1 MYSLPKATQL
11 NTSIPKR
18 AIFEKFK
25 LTYRQRQLINDDI
38 ARIDIIGRIAEDTL
52 PAIAVGKEVKVIFVL
67 SLSLKRMDYSN
78 ESLLLLGRYI
88 PQKML
93 LVLAYE
99 SMRKL
104 VVIHNGIHA
113 SEWVV
118 SEELKIPL
126 GGLNY
131 DAVWENMVAS
141 IGQISRTEGQSLDE
155 GIERKRQEENWNRQ
169 IMSLQKKI
177 KSERSLKK
185 QMTYYSEMM
194 EIRKVAESELLFK
207 SMKTGDGEDKTNKN

>member
-1 MYSLPKATQL
+1 MYSLPIATQL
-11 NTSIPKR
+11 NTSVPKR
-18 AIFEKFK
+18 AIFEKYK
-25 LTYRQRQLINDDI
+25 LTYRQRQLINNDV
-38 ARIDIIGRIAEDTL
+38 ARIDIIGRIAADTL

-67 SLSLKRMDYSN
+67 SVSLKRMDYSN
-78 ESLLLLGRYI
+78 ESLLLLGRFI
-88 PQKML
+88 PQKIL
-93 LVLAYE
+93 LVLVYE

-126 GGLNY
+126 EGLNF
-131 DAVWENMVAS
+131 DAVWENMVTS
-141 IGQISRTEGQSLDE
+141 IGQISRTEGQSLE
-155 GIERKRQEENWNRQ
+155 ESIERKRQEESRNKQ

-185 QMTYYSEMM
+185 QMTYYSKMM
-194 EIRKVAESELLFK
+194 EIRKVADCELQFK
-207 SMKTGDGEDKTNKN
+207 PMEKGE